1 MQIDKKRGPIANPE
15 TWQHLVKELGKQKTA
30 HESVLPE
37 LGTRR
42 ERMAWC
48 YGIQERIL
56 LLQGEGTP
64 LFASKFFDFVVCV
77 SNVEVSGDLD
87 KIGLGGVVSTETR

>member
-1 MQIDKKRGPIANPE
+1 
-15 TWQHLVKELGKQKTA
+15 
-30 HESVLPE
+30 
-37 LGTRR
+37 
-42 ERMAWC
+42 MAWC
-48 YGIQERIL
+48 YGIQKRIL